1 MSDAP
6 TGNGGA
12 RVAGAPLGGTP
23 GILPLGF
30 IFGDDFL
37 VHHMNVDPDATVRD
51 ICTAAADFVSGIRVP
66 EQGRD
71 FRLIH
76 KGEEKPLD
84 ERAQDVGIE
93 WLDYVEIKVAG

>member
-1 MSDAP
+1 MSDAS
-6 TGNGGA
+6 TGAGGA
-12 RVAGAPLGGTP
+12 RAVSVPPDGLP

-37 VHHMNVDPDATVRD
+37 VHHMNVDEDATVRD
-51 ICTAAADFVSGIRVP
+51 ICTAAADYVSGIRVP
-66 EQGRD
+66 EAGRE

-76 KGEEKPLD
+76 NGEEKPLD
-84 ERAQDVGIE
+84 ARAKDVGIG

>member
-1 MSDAP
+1 MSDVP
-6 TGNGGA
+6 TGEGETRAA
-12 RVAGAPLGGTP
+12 RTPPGGTP

-51 ICTAAADFVSGIRVP
+51 ICDAAAAFVSGIRVP
-66 EQGRD
+66 DKGRD
-71 FRLIH
+71 FRLLH

-84 ERAQDVGIE
+84 ERAHDVGIG
-93 WLDYVEIKVAG
+93 WMDYVEIKVAG